1 MEYSG
6 PGCPGSVLV
15 SWVELGRQVVSNKSS
30 STLLRLL
37 LLYFDYFVLVVLVKM
52 VILGKNFFFL
62 AMIRHNP
69 VIKYHDEKK

>member
-15 SWVELGRQVVSNKSS
+15 SWDELGRQVVSNKSS

-37 LLYFDYFVLVVLVKM
+37 LLYFVYFVLVVLVKIE
-52 VILGKNFFFL
+52 ILE
-62 AMIRHNP
+62 
-69 VIKYHDEKK
+69 IKKRFSL